1 MLVYAINTKWLSAD
15 SANAL
20 YYNRTLSIYIR
31 PYLVSRIGYMGLLES
46 FFFFYIYNKRLPWYS
61 IRLLICKLI

>member
-46 FFFFYIYNKRLPWYS
+46 FFFFTYTIKGYPGIQFVY
-61 IRLLICKLI
+61 